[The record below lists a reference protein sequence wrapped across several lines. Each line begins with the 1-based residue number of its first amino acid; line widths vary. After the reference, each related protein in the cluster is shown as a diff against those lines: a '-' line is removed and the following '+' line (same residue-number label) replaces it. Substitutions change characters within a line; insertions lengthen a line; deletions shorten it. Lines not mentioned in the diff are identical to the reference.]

1 MLCCVTLSMGYSSMG
16 DICSLRRGGRGHMI
30 TMEGEEGAHDHY
42 GGGGG
47 GT

>member
-1 MLCCVTLSMGYSSMG
+1 
-16 DICSLRRGGRGHMI
+16 MI

-47 GT
+47 AHDHYGGGGGGT